1 MKYYIDPSKYEHPA
15 NLASYPS
22 LSYAESHFLL
32 ENGFLPA
39 VEKVSPYYLALTAG
53 EAYDYTKSYLFPF
66 EEFIGKIEEL
76 YPEYKLLYY
85 NTENGIPSGT
95 LTLILQTN
103 FSVQLSIC
111 YFMEEETYDGKKTFA
126 TKYISDIMTAPPE
139 ERIIGIDGLV
149 FLYSLS
155 AKGLRERISELER
168 VLYGLRKEIYIPP
181 QQESPPP
188 VSQISIICKTLD
200 GAYYVG
206 DRDFYEEDE
215 KYRNYDLDL
224 HYGTGFEEKY
234 HDPLMK
240 RLRVKSNGIVLFHGS
255 PGTGKTFYIRRL
267 IKELYGT
274 PGKKVIIVPST
285 FVKDIATPEFFNFLY
300 NFVQDNSVGLV
311 LVIEDAENI
320 LKKRSSRNS
329 FEAISNI
336 LNMTDG
342 LLNDFVHIQI
352 IATFNT
358 ELENIDSAIL
368 RHKRLLS
375 KKEFYRLKQK
385 KARTLA
391 EAIGISADQ
400 IQAMNAETYSLA
412 EIYSLTDTV
421 TDELLLNPEILDE

>member
-1 MKYYIDPSKYEHPA
+1 MKNYKDPEKYSSAEKAPVYV
-15 NLASYPS
+15 N
-22 LSYAESHFLL
+22 LSYAETHFLHN
-32 ENGFLPA
+32 NGFLPA
-39 VEKVSPYYLALTAG
+39 VEKANPYYLAVSAG
-53 EAYDYTKSYLFPF
+53 EVFDNTKSYFFPF
-66 EEFIGKIEEL
+66 EEFISRIEEY
-76 YPEYKLLYY
+76 YPEYKLFYY

-95 LTLILQTN
+95 VTLELKTDFIIQI
-103 FSVQLSIC
+103 SVC
-111 YFMEEETYDGKKTFA
+111 YFAEEETYDGNKTFGPRYTTDMMIIA
-126 TKYISDIMTAPPE
+126 PE
-139 ERIIGIDGLV
+139 ERIFGIDAVV

-155 AKGLRERISELER
+155 DSACRERISQFEEI
-168 VLYGLRKEIYIPP
+168 LYGLRKEIYIPP
-181 QQESPPP
+181 VQDSPPP

-215 KYRNYDLDL
+215 KYKNYDLDL
-224 HYGTGFEEKY
+224 HYGNGFEEKY

-240 RLRVKSNGIVLFHGS
+240 RLKAKSNGIVLFHGS

-311 LVIEDAENI
+311 LIIEDAENI

-329 FEAISNI
+329 FESISNI

-375 KKEFYRLKQK
+375 RKEFYRLKQK

-391 EAIGISADQ
+391 HTIGISEDK
-400 IQAMNAETYSLA
+400 IQSMNAESYSLA
-412 EIYSLTDTV
+412 EIYSLSDTE
-421 TDELLLNPEILDE
+421 TDELLLNPKIMDE